1 MKEMFLEPEI
11 EIVSFE
17 SLDNICAG
25 GVGGPGVESIPGGDD
40 ELWFPDEEM

>member
-1 MKEMFLEPEI
+1 MFFEPDI

-25 GVGGPGVESIPGGDD
+25 GLDGPGVESIPGGDD
-40 ELWFPDEEM
+40 ELWFPEEEM